1 LAVENIINLKQAIM
15 TTTQKMLIKKAEI
28 NQQSKKSMI
37 FIVIGTSILFIIS
50 AIAAWNTFGL
60 QTLL

>member
-1 LAVENIINLKQAIM
+1 M
-15 TTTQKMLIKKAEI
+15 TTTQKMLIKKAQI
-28 NQQSKKSMI
+28 NQESKKAMTFVI
-37 FIVIGTSILFIIS
+37 IVTIVIFIIS